1 MSVALITQ
9 ARFGSTRLPGKVLKE
24 INSKTLLRMH
34 LENAGK
40 AKLVDH
46 FVVATTNEVESNL
59 IKAEAENCGW
69 KAFQGS
75 TDDVLNRF
83 YESVKLFHPY
93 WVVRITSD
101 CPLVQANL
109 IDEIISEAISND
121 YDYINTSLDFP
132 DGVDVEVFKFEMLAK
147 ANQEAKLLSE
157 REHVTPWVRKYA
169 AKTGTFEAHTD
180 TYKGVRLTIDEWAD
194 FECMERLIMKFGYQ
208 TDWEVY
214 ANYISKNPELFR
226 NQTITRNE
234 GYLKSIEKESK

>member
-40 AKLVDH
+40 VKLVDH
-46 FVVATTNEVESNL
+46 FMVATTNEVESNL
-59 IKAEAENCGW
+59 IKDEAENCGW

-83 YESVKLFHPY
+83 HESVKEYNPT

-101 CPLVQANL
+101 CPLVQASL

-132 DGVDVEVFKFEMLAK
+132 DGVDVEVFKFDMLAK
-147 ANQEAKLLSE
+147 ADNEAKLLSE
-157 REHVTPWVRKYA
+157 REHVTPWIRKQA
-169 AKTGTFEAHTD
+169 AKTATFEAQTD
-180 TYKGVRLTIDEWAD
+180 IYKNVRLTVDEWAD
-194 FECMERLIMKFGYQ
+194 FECMEQLIMKFGYQ
-208 TDWEVY
+208 ADWEVY
-214 ANYISKNPELFR
+214 ANYVSKNSELFR
-226 NQTITRNE
+226 NQTIIRNE
-234 GYLKSIEKESK
+234 GYLKSIQKDSK